1 MWLSIESLSVRSLN
15 FNILAIDDWKIY
27 TERKTSKAKR
37 SSVYASSKNN
47 FWHITTL
54 NSLIMHMR
62 TCDFSVDLTLFFK
75 WLFWS
80 LSQIPT
86 FWFKIFKYR
95 RTTAGDLFCLAYK
108 LTNHIH
114 SFGWFKSSGCHW
126 SKIPNVQDVIC
137 CHSASSS
144 DRGRRPFFS
153 VLVFVEV
160 PVQQATRKAR
170 NKQIMMKSMHVFL
183 LLSENSLKSV

>member
-27 TERKTSKAKR
+27 TERKTSKAKW

-86 FWFKIFKYR
+86 FWFKIFKCR

-126 SKIPNVQDVIC
+126 SKIPNVQDVIGY
-137 CHSASSS
+137 HSASSS
-144 DRGRRPFFS
+144 
-153 VLVFVEV
+153 VEG
-160 PVQQATRKAR
+160 AH
-170 NKQIMMKSMHVFL
+170 SSLFWFL
-183 LLSENSLKSV
+183 LRSLCNRPRAKREISKSWWNQCTYSSC

>member
-54 NSLIMHMR
+54 NSHIMHMR

-86 FWFKIFKYR
+86 FWFKIFKCR

-126 SKIPNVQDVIC
+126 SKIPNVQDVIG

-144 DRGRRPFFS
+144 
-153 VLVFVEV
+153 VLEGAHSSLFRSCWGPCGTGHAQSEKSSNQVNYDEIS
-160 PVQQATRKAR
+160 AR
-170 NKQIMMKSMHVFL
+170 TPC
-183 LLSENSLKSV
+183 